1 MKTGDEQF
9 DDLIRK
15 KLDGS
20 EVQPPSNLFNQ
31 IVPEEKKRRGFFW
44 LWLAGIGVIITTAL
58 LVHQQ
63 TISHRMKNSD
73 TLSNSALGTIQTED
87 QIVLSETDNSKDAV
101 SDANP
106 QVNGVMV
113 NAQAEAGS
121 NAKGDEKQKKGA
133 ALSSEGSASYDG
145 DITAMLSPVKVKK
158 KNKGSSKKGGTRQQQ
173 GYNTINYDQLYT
185 PSSGLSSNV
194 NLIHPLNYIPQDDRP
209 LRKVETTKKQI
220 TEFNSHLPGKWSV
233 EAGGGFII
241 GKEKLTSSSTDTSE
255 IRLINQMKD
264 NLETGKGWYFHA
276 GVIRQLNEHFS
287 LSVITEFS
295 QIKNSSTTQFTE
307 CYNFTEYDTISYSIL
322 FPFIPPVIFTSIDSM
337 VISKSTLH
345 TTNHNHTIT
354 ALTVGSSLQYTIPVK
369 NFIIEPHAGIR
380 FRVIQSVKGESSL
393 NAEFISKDAEA
404 NYKTDLSPSLNAG
417 LNIGY
422 SISEKVSAFIQPSYE
437 YIFGNQA
444 KKETPYQSKFSNIK
458 MGIGVRYTFFRK
470 EATQIT
476 PMLSDK

>member
-31 IVPEEKKRRGFFW
+31 IVPEEKKRRGFLW
-44 LWLAGIGVIITTAL
+44 LWLAGICVIISTAL

-63 TISHRMKNSD
+63 TISHRLKNSD
-73 TLSNSALGTIQTED
+73 SLSHSSMSTIQKED
-87 QIVLSETDNSKDAV
+87 QIVLSETENNKDAV

-106 QVNGVMV
+106 HVNGAMT
-113 NAQAEAGS
+113 NAQEEAGH
-121 NAKGDEKQKKGA
+121 NVKGNEKQNKGGVLTTKSA
-133 ALSSEGSASYDG
+133 AAYD
-145 DITAMLSPVKVKK
+145 DNVTALLSPVKIKK
-158 KNKGSSKKGGTRQQQ
+158 KNQGSSKKDGTVQQQ

-233 EAGGGFII
+233 EAGGGFIVS
-241 GKEKLTSSSTDTSE
+241 KESLNSSSADTSE

-264 NLETGKGWYFHA
+264 DLETGKGWYLHA

-295 QIKNSSTTQFTE
+295 QIKSSSTTQFTE
-307 CYNFTEYDTISYSIL
+307 YYKITEYDTISYPIL

-337 VISKSTLH
+337 VISKSTIH
-345 TTNHNHTIT
+345 TINHNRNVT
-354 ALTVGSSLQYTIPVK
+354 AFTVGSSLQYTIPVK

-380 FRVIQSVKGESSL
+380 FRVMQSIKGESSL
-393 NAEFISKDAEA
+393 NAEFISKDPKE
-404 NYKTDLSPSLNAG
+404 NYKTALSPSLNAG
-417 LNIGY
+417 INIGY
-422 SISEKVSAFIQPSYE
+422 SISEKVSAFFQPSYE

-444 KKETPYQSKFSNIK
+444 KKESPYQSKISNIR